1 MSAQLDA
8 ISKKIQEQMDKL
20 NQLKAQKQK
29 AQNRLRAKER
39 EQQRKDDTRRKILIG
54 ACMMKLAEE
63 NPEAKDRMLKQ
74 LDRFLTEERDRNLF
88 NLNHN

>member
-1 MSAQLDA
+1 
-8 ISKKIQEQMDKL
+8 
-20 NQLKAQKQK
+20 
-29 AQNRLRAKER
+29 
-39 EQQRKDDTRRKILIG
+39 
-54 ACMMKLAEE
+54 MMKLAEE